1 MIKPN
6 YFFYTWTALVKDLR
20 QNQSNEERVIALAD
34 RITNLTNRMHQ
45 LSFDRTENN
54 AALIQTHSCAVTM
67 WNIAVAMKTGGQQ
80 SGTAYNAKCKSL
92 CSMMSSIIAIV
103 NKGEWLWRPANIKGA
118 HKHAKIY
125 VGMSMTVHNPLFC
138 AHTLCMTGVTWPTRF
153 YWLVPQYG
161 VNHYCVLCM
170 VKAKKANKNLQQ
182 RTLSSFITIP
192 LLITTIIPDCLK
204 ITYRYF
210 K

>member
-1 MIKPN
+1 MQPCVIEIKSVKKKSTQLIKPN

-80 SGTAYNAKCKSL
+80 SGTTYNAKCKSL
-92 CSMMSSIIAIV
+92 CLMISSIIAIV
-103 NKGEWLWRPANIKGA
+103 NKGNGYEGRQTSKEHTNMPRFMLEGLWPCTI
-118 HKHAKIY
+118 
-125 VGMSMTVHNPLFC
+125 FC
-138 AHTLCMTGVTWPTRF
+138 FALI
-153 YWLVPQYG
+153 
-161 VNHYCVLCM
+161 HYAWRELRD
-170 VKAKKANKNLQQ
+170 QHF
-182 RTLSSFITIP
+182 SIG
-192 LLITTIIPDCLK
+192 
-204 ITYRYF
+204 
-210 K
+210 